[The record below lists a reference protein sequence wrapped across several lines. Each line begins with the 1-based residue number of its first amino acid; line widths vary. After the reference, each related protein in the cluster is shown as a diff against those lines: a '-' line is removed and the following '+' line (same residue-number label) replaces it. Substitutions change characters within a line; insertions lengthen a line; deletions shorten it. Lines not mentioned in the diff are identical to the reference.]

1 MIETLK
7 LFLIRHAPVKKF
19 DGYIPKNNPNAIIN
33 LDHFKSLASRLP
45 FDSTCYV
52 SPLKRAV
59 QTAKALSKYVNFREL
74 IVEQKLTEQ
83 SFGEWEGKKISVV
96 WDELKMFKN
105 QHNFSFICPEICPP
119 RGDSF
124 LDQCKR
130 TSTFIENLN
139 FYDHSSIIIIAHSGT
154 IRAFL
159 SNMLGIDP
167 NKAIG
172 IEISH
177 LSITSL
183 EVIKKYDVLN
193 RGGKYRLLN
202 VNHQII

>member
-7 LFLIRHAPVKKF
+7 LYLIRHAPVKKF
-19 DGYIPKNNPNAIIN
+19 EGYIPKKNPNAVIN
-33 LDHFKSLASRLP
+33 FEQLKRLAAYIPS
-45 FDSTCYV
+45 DSTCYV
-52 SPLKRAV
+52 SPLKRAK
-59 QTAKALSKYVNFREL
+59 QTAKALSKYVEFRKI
-74 IVEQKLTEQ
+74 IVEKKLIEQ
-83 SFGEWEGKKISVV
+83 NFGEWEGKKISVV
-96 WDELKMFKN
+96 WDKLKLFKN

-119 RGDSF
+119 KGDSF

-130 TSTFIENLN
+130 TSTFINNLN
-139 FYDHSSIIIIAHSGT
+139 FHDHSSIIIIAHSGT

-159 SNMLGIDP
+159 SHMLGIDP

-183 EVIKKYDVLN
+183 EVIKRCDVLN